1 MKRIAELSLVELIM
15 RTALVFLALLDAIL
29 LFGFLGL
36 FDVPGAGPRY
46 GHGAN
51 FLNAIEPI
59 FLLSLVVSTAA
70 FSCSIRWPRVLRPA
84 CLVSYAQFPFRYLL
98 LSFSFG
104 FLAPL
109 AGAQPET
116 RGFEFA
122 VYLAMLLEVARLIG
136 TIVLHVG
143 SVEANRIKTKLEIL
157 TGRRSRRRVSEVAIQ
172 LVAAERTLVTT
183 STTRTPQESTRES
196 CW

>member
-1 MKRIAELSLVELIM
+1 
-15 RTALVFLALLDAIL
+15 
-29 LFGFLGL
+29 
-36 FDVPGAGPRY
+36 
-46 GHGAN
+46 
-51 FLNAIEPI
+51 
-59 FLLSLVVSTAA
+59 
-70 FSCSIRWPRVLRPA
+70 
-84 CLVSYAQFPFRYLL
+84 
-98 LSFSFG
+98 
-104 FLAPL
+104 
-109 AGAQPET
+109 
-116 RGFEFA
+116 
-122 VYLAMLLEVARLIG
+122 MLLEVARLIG